1 MRAPPAVDEP
11 PSYGDGEDARGQMKG
26 MPDDRPRAVKDREI
40 APGGRLA
47 MQTVLLVEDDV
58 ALGTLV
64 SGLLSDAG
72 YRPVTIAD
80 HADIAAAVAHWQPRC
95 VILDGE
101 LIAKGQERSW
111 DDAIAIRRA
120 HPGLPVLM
128 FTADATSLAE
138 AVAGTSSRSRAAA
151 FAGVVGKPFVVDQF
165 LATVHSAIEAPV
177 TPAAQVDDRIL
188 AVTLFPE
195 VASRQTE
202 GAAQIAILS
211 AIHDLRTPLTSVSG
225 QIQLAK
231 RHGLRDPEVLST
243 ALDRAMV
250 QVARMDRLIGE
261 LLDRSRV
268 AAGAITLEIA
278 AFDLSPV
285 VAEVVAQHDIGEVP
299 HIAFEAPE
307 QPVIVRGD
315 RSRVAQIVGDL
326 LINAL
331 KYSPIGSPIRVS
343 LGVVRSEA
351 LVLIE
356 DQGLGVPADEHQ
368 RIFEP
373 YQRSSRVRDIRGTGL
388 GLHISRRLAERHGGR
403 LWLERSTEGGSVFAL
418 ALPIAGTQH

>member
-1 MRAPPAVDEP
+1 
-11 PSYGDGEDARGQMKG
+11 
-26 MPDDRPRAVKDREI
+26 MPDQRSTATKDSVI
-40 APGGRLA
+40 ASGGRLA
-47 MQTVLLVEDDV
+47 MPTVLLVEDDA

-64 SGLLSDAG
+64 SGLLRGAG

-80 HADIAAAVAHWQPRC
+80 HGDIAEAVERWQPRC

-101 LIAKGQERSW
+101 LIAEGQERSW

-120 HPGLPVLM
+120 HPQLPVLM

-138 AVAGTSSRSRAAA
+138 ALEGTSSRSRAAG
-151 FAGVVGKPFVVDQF
+151 FAGVVEKPFVVDQF
-165 LATVHSAIEAPV
+165 LATVRSAIEAPV
-177 TPAAQVDDRIL
+177 VSAAQVDDRIL

-195 VASRQTE
+195 AGSRPSE
-202 GAAQIAILS
+202 DAAQVAFRS
-211 AIHDLRTPLTSVSG
+211 AVVHDLRTPLTSISG
-225 QIQLAK
+225 QLQVAK
-231 RHGLRDPEVLST
+231 RHVLGDREVLGT
-243 ALDRAMV
+243 ALDRALV

-268 AAGAITLEIA
+268 AAGALTLEIA

-285 VAEVVAQHDIGEVP
+285 VAEIVAQHDVGEVP
-299 HIAFEAPE
+299 HIAFEPPE

-351 LVLIE
+351 LVLVE

-373 YQRSSRVRDIRGTGL
+373 YQRSSRVRDIPGTGL

-403 LWLERSTEGGSVFAL
+403 LWLERSTAAGSVFAL
-418 ALPIAGTQH
+418 ALPLARTERSN